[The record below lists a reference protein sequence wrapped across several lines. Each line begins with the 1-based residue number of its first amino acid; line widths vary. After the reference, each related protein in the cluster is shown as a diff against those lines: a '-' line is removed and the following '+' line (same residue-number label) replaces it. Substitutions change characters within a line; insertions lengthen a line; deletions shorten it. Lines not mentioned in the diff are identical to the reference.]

1 MFDVLD
7 RAATDERERQR
18 LADFEA
24 DCRRRVAAK
33 DEARRNSRP
42 PVGWRRPPYNTPEFW
57 QAYGLGW
64 ITDAQAEEIHAAY
77 EKRQARARAASGTVA
92 APPRRWARQQ
102 PRQTRQYANPMSTE
116 AARDP
121 RLTPQA
127 KALLQVI
134 RARCGNGIE
143 TRTDKTTLA
152 DIMGRSVRSIQRY
165 IQELVI
171 FGYIASSTRSNE
183 RGSHV
188 GLFIRLCQK
197 VLPFWKDDR
206 GLAEWLH
213 EVGDNLPDVF
223 DWTRPLAAPDTG
235 YLFDFTGGTNMSPKN
250 FSPNLNIIIGKWAPL
265 LASLH
270 RRKARL

>member
-1 MFDVLD
+1 MFEILD
-7 RAATDERERQR
+7 RAASEERERQR
-18 LADFEA
+18 IADFEA
-24 DCRRRVAAK
+24 DCRRRAAAK

-42 PVGWRRPPYNTPEFW
+42 PAGWRRPAYNTPEFW
-57 QAYGLGW
+57 QAWGLGW
-64 ITDAQAEEIHAAY
+64 ISDGQAEEMAAAY
-77 EKRQARARAASGTVA
+77 QKRVARARAASGTIGC
-92 APPRRWARQQ
+92 PPRRWARQQ
-102 PRQTRQYANPMSTE
+102 PRETRQYANAMSTE
-116 AARDP
+116 AARDS

-127 KALLQVI
+127 KALLQVL

-206 GLAEWLH
+206 GLATWLQQI
-213 EVGDNLPDVF
+213 GDELPDPF
-223 DWTRPLAAPDTG
+223 DWTKPMDRLDKA
-235 YLFDFTGGTNMSPKN
+235 YLFDFTGETEMSPKN
-250 FSPNLNIIIGKWAPL
+250 YSPNLNIIIGKWAPL
-265 LASLH
+265 LAGLH
-270 RRKARL
+270 RRKATL